1 MNRFTEKPA
10 ILLLAAITLVG
21 CGTKKENDSEE
32 QVRKERVQV
41 QVLQRQEIARE
52 LDFTSVLEGYET
64 MNVAPSLTGIIEH
77 IYVEVGSRVNQG
89 DMLVRMDQNQYK
101 TSKLTYANLTIEMQ
115 RMEALVES
123 GSISQQTYDQTKLNF
138 DQTKETLDFLEVNT
152 YVKAPFRGVI
162 SAKNYEDG
170 ELYSG
175 QAILTLTQ
183 ISLLKSLINIP
194 ETYFPL
200 VKAGMK
206 INLRS
211 EIYPDKTFPGTIE
224 IVYPT
229 IDPTTHTFQAKLR
242 IPNSSELLRPGMYT
256 YTTLALGVEQTIVV
270 PYQAVLKL
278 QGANDRYVFLNRNG
292 VAKRVAVT
300 LGQRFDD
307 QIEIISNEIR
317 EGDELVVVGQARL
330 VDGVQLEIVNAET
343 ANAAE

>member
-1 MNRFTEKPA
+1 MNKFTERPA
-10 ILLLAAITLVG
+10 VFLLAVMALLVS
-21 CGTKKENDSEE
+21 CGTNTKKDSEE
-32 QVRKERVQV
+32 KVRKERVQT
-41 QVLQRQEIARE
+41 QVLQQREIARN

-77 IYVEVGSRVNQG
+77 IYVEVGSRVKQG

-101 TSKLTYANLTIEMQ
+101 TTKLTYANLTIEMQ
-115 RMEALVES
+115 RMEALMES
-123 GSISQQTYDQTKLNF
+123 GSISQQTYDQTKLSF
-138 DQTKETLDFLEVNT
+138 DQTKESLDFLEVNT
-152 YVKAPFRGVI
+152 YVKAPFQGVI

-183 ISLLKSLINIP
+183 INLLKSLINIP

-200 VKAGMK
+200 VKEGMK
-206 INLRS
+206 IELRS
-211 EIYPDKTFPGTIE
+211 
-224 IVYPT
+224 
-229 IDPTTHTFQAKLR
+229 LR

-256 YTTLALGVEQTIVV
+256 YTTLALGKEQTIVV

-278 QGANDRYVFLNRNG
+278 QGANDRYVFLNDNG

-307 QIEIISNEIR
+307 QVEIISDEIK

-330 VDGVQLEIVNAET
+330 VDGVKLEIVNTET